1 MFSIFRDIISYI
13 FKVGYYDKIIYVY
26 VYGGFFVVM
35 DLVEVI
41 MNVLVDYYVCINMK
55 VFVEVVDELGGI
67 YYDVLYN
74 LNEFN
79 SDDIGRIKIKKGY

>member
-1 MFSIFRDIISYI
+1 MFSILCDIISYI

-26 VYGGFFVVM
+26 VYGGLIVVM

-41 MNVLVDYYVCINMK
+41 MNVFVDYYVRVNMK
-55 VFVEVVDELGGI
+55 VFVEVVNEFGGI
-67 YYDVLYN
+67 YYDVLYD

-79 SDDIGRIKIKKGY
+79 IDDIGKIKIKKGY